1 MVARTDAFIRG
12 GHLFPL
18 DFLRIQY
25 IVSPVPYSLALRPLV
40 ECQYIYLLIPLQST
54 YYPSRIPSGLYL
66 VARWDAEGQTPV
78 GIRSLYA
85 RTDCSARDNASLTP
99 L

>member
-40 ECQYIYLLIPLQST
+40 ECQYIYLLLPLQST
-54 YYPSRIPSGLYL
+54 LYHNTNL
-66 VARWDAEGQTPV
+66 TIVSLNVARTDAEGQIPV
-78 GIRSLYA
+78 GICSLVA
-85 RTDCSARDNASLTP
+85 CLDSASLTP